1 MFSIDNCRVCNN
13 PLFNEPLLVYENMP
27 GAAQYMPSE
36 YTLKDDYSVDLKI
49 CQCSGCGLVQLNNDP
64 VPYYKEVIRATSFSN
79 EMTAFRRKHFKNF
92 VEKNKLKNKKIV
104 EIGCGTGHYL
114 SILSDFDVDAR
125 GFEFARDS
133 VEICRKKG
141 LKVEMDFIDNSS
153 RMLKGGPFE
162 AFMIMSFLE
171 HQPHPNKM
179 LGGIYHNLT
188 PGGIGLVE
196 VPNFDMIIENNL
208 FAEFIGD
215 HLLYFTKETLER
227 TLEINGFD
235 VIYSQSVWYDYI
247 LSMVVKK
254 REEHNLSNFI
264 IRKEKVRK
272 EITDFVKR
280 YNENSVAIWGAGH
293 QSLAI
298 MSIVDLGKKI
308 KYVVDSATFKQGRFT
323 PATHIPI
330 VEPDRLKLDPP
341 KAVIVMAASYS
352 DEVGRIINEKYN
364 GLFDVA
370 IHRNYGLEII

>member
-1 MFSIDNCRVCNN
+1 
-13 PLFNEPLLVYENMP
+13 
-27 GAAQYMPSE
+27 
-36 YTLKDDYSVDLKI
+36 
-49 CQCSGCGLVQLNNDP
+49 
-64 VPYYKEVIRATSFSN
+64 
-79 EMTAFRRKHFKNF
+79 
-92 VEKNKLKNKKIV
+92 
-104 EIGCGTGHYL
+104 
-114 SILSDFDVDAR
+114 
-125 GFEFARDS
+125 
-133 VEICRKKG
+133 
-141 LKVEMDFIDNSS
+141 
-153 RMLKGGPFE
+153 
-162 AFMIMSFLE
+162 
-171 HQPHPNKM
+171 
-179 LGGIYHNLT
+179 
-188 PGGIGLVE
+188 
-196 VPNFDMIIENNL
+196 
-208 FAEFIGD
+208 
-215 HLLYFTKETLER
+215 
-227 TLEINGFD
+227 
-235 VIYSQSVWYDYI
+235 
-247 LSMVVKK
+247 MVVKK